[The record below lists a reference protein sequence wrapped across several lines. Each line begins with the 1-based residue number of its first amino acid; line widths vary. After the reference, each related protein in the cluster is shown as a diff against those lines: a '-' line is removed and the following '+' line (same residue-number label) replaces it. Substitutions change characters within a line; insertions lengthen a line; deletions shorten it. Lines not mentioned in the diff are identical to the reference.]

1 MAPTL
6 KFIKKAIKLVAQAMR
21 PTPRIAV
28 IGNGDIVYEHLDPL
42 RNRLR
47 EIGQATARICLPRL
61 LPLNSRWSVAGA
73 FSKPCCTS
81 SR

>member
-1 MAPTL
+1 MAATL
-6 KFIKKAIKLVAQAMR
+6 KFIKKAIKFVARAMR
-21 PTPRIAV
+21 PTPRIAL
-28 IGNGDIVYEHLDPL
+28 IWHGDIAYEHRDPR

-47 EIGQATARICLPRL
+47 AIDHATARICLPRL